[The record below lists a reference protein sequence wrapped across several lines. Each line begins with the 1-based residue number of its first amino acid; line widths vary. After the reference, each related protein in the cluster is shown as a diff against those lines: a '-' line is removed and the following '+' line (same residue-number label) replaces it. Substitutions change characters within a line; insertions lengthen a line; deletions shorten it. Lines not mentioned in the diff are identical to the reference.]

1 MPPMST
7 SNMPG
12 SPDPREPDAD
22 DDAELERLAGGP
34 LTDPADD
41 TRTDESSEAVIPLF
55 SDPHRDRAAEEAADE

>member
-1 MPPMST
+1 MPPMTT

-12 SPDPREPDAD
+12 SPDPEDPAD

-34 LTDPADD
+34 LTDPVSD

-55 SDPHRDRAAEEAADE
+55 SDPHRDRAAEEAAGE